1 MKVKEIKYGIEITKP
16 WSKEMYD
23 HNDKV
28 AELMKAEL
36 LIRLKNAYQSGD
48 EDDLRKVSSIICPTG
63 YGFGFDFDDIY
74 NESLR
79 ELEIVQNYWLNEE
92 FPYGVKEGIVSDIG
106 LEFIGY

>member
-36 LIRLKNAYQSGD
+36 LIHLKNAYQSGD
-48 EDDLRKVSSIICPTG
+48 EDDLRNVAKLIHPSG
-63 YGFGFDFDDIY
+63 YGTGFSFEDIY
-74 NESLR
+74 NDAIR
-79 ELEIVQNYWLNEE
+79 ELEMVQNYWLNEE

>member
-28 AELMKAEL
+28 AELMKAEI

-48 EDDLRKVSSIICPTG
+48 EDDLRKVASNICPTG
-63 YGFGFDFDDIY
+63 
-74 NESLR
+74 
-79 ELEIVQNYWLNEE
+79 
-92 FPYGVKEGIVSDIG
+92 
-106 LEFIGY
+106 

>member
-1 MKVKEIKYGIEITKP
+1 MNIEKPKVTKP

-48 EDDLRKVSSIICPTG
+48 EDDLRKVSSIICTTG
-63 YGFGFDFDDIY
+63 YVYGFDFDDIY

-79 ELEIVQNYWLNEE
+79 ELEMVQNYWLNEE

>member
-28 AELMKAEL
+28 AELMKAEI

-48 EDDLRKVSSIICPTG
+48 EDDLRKVASIICPTG
-63 YGFGFDFDDIY
+63 YGYGFGFDDIY

-79 ELEIVQNYWLNEE
+79 ELEMVQNYWLNEE

-106 LEFIGY
+106 LEFIG